1 MPNAITTIQKY
12 LPLLDQVYAVA
23 SCSAV
28 LDTASALVRETA
40 DAKTVLIAETS
51 MSGLGDYS
59 RSDGFVAGD
68 LTLTWKPYTF
78 TYDRGRTFQID
89 AMDDMETMGLAFG
102 SLASEFIR
110 VKVTP
115 EIDAIRFA
123 KYATAAIEAGNT
135 ASVALTN
142 KTTVPAIST
151 ACTAM
156 EEKEVAMN
164 NCVLFVTPT
173 VYGYVKDDTDHFQ
186 RTLVPSE
193 NPNRN
198 FGSFDEMPV
207 IKVPQ
212 TRFYTAV
219 DTLSGKDAQAAGGY
233 KKASGGLDVNFMI
246 IDRASVIQLIKH
258 GKIRVFDPDTNQS
271 ADAYKVDYRVYHD
284 AWVLANKAN
293 GIYCHT
299 KPNG

>member
-1 MPNAITTIQKY
+1 MANAITTITKY
-12 LPLLDQVYAVA
+12 LPLLDQVYAFA
-23 SCSAV
+23 SASAI
-28 LDTASALVRETA
+28 LDTPNALVRETA
-40 DAKTVLIAETS
+40 DAKTVLIAETA

-59 RSDGFVAGD
+59 RADGFVSGD

-78 TYDRGRTFQID
+78 EYDRGRTFQID
-89 AMDDMETMGLAFG
+89 AMDDAETMGLAFG
-102 SLASEFIR
+102 SLASEFMR

-123 KYATAAIEAGNT
+123 KYATNAGT
-135 ASVALTN
+135 TVSATLTN
-142 KTTVPAIST
+142 KTTIPAIST
-151 ACTAM
+151 AEVAL
-156 EEKEVAMN
+156 EEKEVSLA
-164 NCVLFVTPT
+164 NCVLFMTPT

-198 FGSFDEMPV
+198 FGSFDEMP
-207 IKVPQ
+207 IAKVPQ

-219 DTLSGKDAQAAGGY
+219 KTLSGKDDGAAGGY
-233 KKASGGLDVNFMI
+233 VKGEGALDINFMI
-246 IDRASVIQLIKH
+246 VDRAAVIQLIKH

-284 AWVLANKAN
+284 AWVLNNKKN

-299 KPNG
+299 KPAA

>member
-1 MPNAITTIQKY
+1 MANAITTITKY
-12 LPLLDQVYAVA
+12 LPLLDQVYAYA
-23 SCSAV
+23 SVSSI
-28 LDTASALVRETA
+28 LDTPNALVRETA
-40 DAKTVLIAETS
+40 DAKTVLIAQTS

-59 RSDGFVAGD
+59 RADGFVSGD

-78 TYDRGRTFQID
+78 EYDRGRTFQID

-102 SLASEFIR
+102 SLAGEFVR

-123 KYATAAIEAGNT
+123 KYATNAGT
-135 ASVALTN
+135 TVSAVLTN
-142 KTTVPAIST
+142 KTTVSAIAT
-151 ACTAM
+151 AEVDM
-156 EEKEVAMN
+156 EEKEVTLA
-164 NCVLFVTPT
+164 NCVLFMTPT
-173 VYGYVKDDTDHFQ
+173 VYGYVKDDTEHFQ

-198 FGSFDEMPV
+198 FGAFDDMP
-207 IKVPQ
+207 IAKVPQ
-212 TRFYTAV
+212 SRFYTAV
-219 DTLSGKDAQAAGGY
+219 DTLSGKDAEAAGGFV
-233 KKASGGLDVNFMI
+233 KAEGAKDINFMI

-271 ADAYKVDYRVYHD
+271 ADAYKVDYRIYHD
-284 AWVLANKAN
+284 AWVLDNKKN

-299 KPNG
+299 K

>member
-1 MPNAITTIQKY
+1 MGNAITTITKY

-23 SCSAV
+23 SVSAI
-28 LDTASALVRETA
+28 LDTPNALVRETA
-40 DAKTVLIAETS
+40 DAKTVLIAQTS

-59 RSDGFVAGD
+59 RADGFVSGD

-78 TYDRGRTFQID
+78 EYDRGRTFQID

-102 SLASEFIR
+102 SLAGEFVR

-123 KYATAAIEAGNT
+123 KYATNAGTKVEA
-135 ASVALTN
+135 VLTN
-142 KTTVPAIST
+142 KTAVSAIAT
-151 ACTAM
+151 AEVDM
-156 EEKEVAMN
+156 EEKEVALN
-164 NCVLFVTPT
+164 NCVLFMTPT
-173 VYGYVKDDTDHFQ
+173 VYGYVKDDTEHFQ

-198 FGSFDEMPV
+198 FGSFDEMP
-207 IKVPQ
+207 IAKVPQ
-212 TRFYTAV
+212 SRFYTAV
-219 DTLSGKDAQAAGGY
+219 DTLSGKEGEAAGGFV
-233 KKASGGLDVNFMI
+233 KAEGAKDINFMI

-271 ADAYKVDYRVYHD
+271 ADAYKVDYRIYHD
-284 AWVLANKAN
+284 AWVLDNKKN

-299 KPNG
+299 K

>member
-1 MPNAITTIQKY
+1 MANAITTITKY
-12 LPLLDQVYAVA
+12 LPLLDQVYAFA
-23 SCSAV
+23 SVSSI
-28 LDTASALVRETA
+28 LDTPNALVRETA
-40 DAKTVLIAETS
+40 DAKTVLIAQTS

-59 RSDGFVAGD
+59 RADGFVAGD

-78 TYDRGRTFQID
+78 EYDRGRTFQID

-102 SLASEFIR
+102 SLAGEFVR

-123 KYATAAIEAGNT
+123 KYATNAGTTVAAT
-135 ASVALTN
+135 LTN
-142 KTTVPAIST
+142 KTTVSAIAT
-151 ACTAM
+151 AEVDM
-156 EEKEVAMN
+156 EEKEVTLA
-164 NCVLFVTPT
+164 NCVLFMTPT
-173 VYGYVKDDTDHFQ
+173 VYGYVKDDTEHFQ

-198 FGSFDEMPV
+198 FGSFDEMP
-207 IKVPQ
+207 IAKVPQ

-219 DTLSGKDAQAAGGY
+219 DTLSGKDDQAVGGY
-233 KKASGGLDVNFMI
+233 AKAEGAKDINFMI

-271 ADAYKVDYRVYHD
+271 ADAYKVDYRIYHD
-284 AWVLANKAN
+284 AWVLENKKN

-299 KPNG
+299 K

>member
-1 MPNAITTIQKY
+1 MNAIQTITKY

-23 SCSAV
+23 SVSAI
-28 LDTASALVRETA
+28 LDTPNALVRETA
-40 DAKTVLIAETS
+40 DAKTVLIAQTS

-59 RSDGFVAGD
+59 RADGFVSGD

-78 TYDRGRTFQID
+78 EYDRGRSFQID

-102 SLASEFIR
+102 SLAGEFVR

-123 KYATAAIEAGNT
+123 KYATNAGTKVEAT
-135 ASVALTN
+135 LTN
-142 KTTVPAIST
+142 KTAVSAIAT
-151 ACTAM
+151 AEVDM
-156 EEKEVAMN
+156 EEKEVTLA
-164 NCVLFVTPT
+164 NCVLFMTPT
-173 VYGYVKDDTDHFQ
+173 VYGYVKDDTEHFQ

-198 FGSFDEMPV
+198 FGSFDEMP
-207 IKVPQ
+207 IAKVPQ
-212 TRFYTAV
+212 SRFYTAV
-219 DTLSGKDAQAAGGY
+219 DTLSGKDDQAAGGFA
-233 KKASGGLDVNFMI
+233 KAEGAKDINFMI

-258 GKIRVFDPDTNQS
+258 GKIRAFDPDTNQS
-271 ADAYKVDYRVYHD
+271 ADAYKVDYRIYHD
-284 AWVLANKAN
+284 AWVLENKKN

-299 KPNG
+299 K

>member
-1 MPNAITTIQKY
+1 MANAITTITKY
-12 LPLLDQVYAVA
+12 LPLLDQVYAYA
-23 SCSAV
+23 SVSSI
-28 LDTASALVRETA
+28 LDTPNALVRETA
-40 DAKTVLIAETS
+40 DAKTVLIAQTS

-59 RSDGFVAGD
+59 RADGFVSGD

-78 TYDRGRTFQID
+78 EYDRGRTFQID

-102 SLASEFIR
+102 SLAGEFVR

-123 KYATAAIEAGNT
+123 KYASNAGT
-135 ASVALTN
+135 TVSATLTN
-142 KTTVPAIST
+142 KTTVSAIAT
-151 ACTAM
+151 AEVDM
-156 EEKEVAMN
+156 EEKEVTLA
-164 NCVLFVTPT
+164 NCVLFMTPT
-173 VYGYVKDDTDHFQ
+173 VYGYVKDDTEHFQ

-198 FGSFDEMPV
+198 FGSFDDMP
-207 IKVPQ
+207 IAKVPQ

-219 DTLSGKDAQAAGGY
+219 DTLSGKDGEAAGGY
-233 KKASGGLDVNFMI
+233 AKGADAKDINFMI

-271 ADAYKVDYRVYHD
+271 ADAYKVDYRIYHD
-284 AWVLANKAN
+284 AWVLENKKN

-299 KPNG
+299 K

>member
-1 MPNAITTIQKY
+1 MNAIQTITKY

-23 SCSAV
+23 SVSAI
-28 LDTASALVRETA
+28 LDTPNALVRETA
-40 DAKTVLIAETS
+40 DAKTVLIAQTS

-59 RSDGFVAGD
+59 RADGFVSGD

-78 TYDRGRTFQID
+78 EYDRGRTFQID

-102 SLASEFIR
+102 SLAGEFVR

-123 KYATAAIEAGNT
+123 KYATNAGTKVEAT
-135 ASVALTN
+135 LTN
-142 KTTVPAIST
+142 KTAVSAI
-151 ACTAM
+151 AAAEVDM
-156 EEKEVAMN
+156 EEKEVSLA
-164 NCVLFVTPT
+164 NCVLFMTPT
-173 VYGYVKDDTDHFQ
+173 VYGYVKDDTEHFQ

-198 FGSFDEMPV
+198 FGSFDEMP
-207 IKVPQ
+207 IAKVPQ
-212 TRFYTAV
+212 SRFYTAV
-219 DTLSGKDAQAAGGY
+219 DTLSGKEEQAAGGFA
-233 KKASGGLDVNFMI
+233 KAEGAKDINFMI

-258 GKIRVFDPDTNQS
+258 GKMGVFDPDTNQS
-271 ADAYKVDYRVYHD
+271 ADAYKVDYRIYHD
-284 AWVLANKAN
+284 AWVLDNKKN

-299 KPNG
+299 KA

>member
-1 MPNAITTIQKY
+1 MNAITTIQKY
-12 LPLLDQVYAVA
+12 LPLLDQVYALG
-23 SCSAV
+23 SCSAI
-28 LDTASALVRETA
+28 LDTPNALVRETA

-59 RSDGFVAGD
+59 RADGFVSGD
-68 LTLTWKPYTF
+68 LTLEWKPYTF
-78 TYDRGRTFQID
+78 KHDRGRTFQID
-89 AMDDMETMGLAFG
+89 AMDDAETMGIAFG

-110 VKVTP
+110 VKVNP
-115 EIDAIRFA
+115 EIDAVRFA
-123 KYATAAIEAGNT
+123 EYATNAGET
-135 ASVALTN
+135 VSAVLTN
-142 KTTVPAIST
+142 KTAVPAIST
-151 ACTAM
+151 AEVAM
-156 EEKEVAMN
+156 EEKEVSLA
-164 NCVLFVTPT
+164 NCVLFTTPT

-198 FGSFDEMPV
+198 FGSFDEMPIV
-207 IKVPQ
+207 KVPQ

-219 DTLSGKDAQAAGGY
+219 TLGDGKTNAAGGY
-233 KKASGGLDVNFMI
+233 AKAEGAKDINFMI
-246 IDRASVIQLIKH
+246 VDRASVIQLIKH

-284 AWVLANKAN
+284 AWVLNNKKN

-299 KPNG
+299 K

>member
-1 MPNAITTIQKY
+1 MANAITTITKY

-23 SCSAV
+23 SVSAI
-28 LDTASALVRETA
+28 LDTPNALVRETA
-40 DAKTVLIAETS
+40 DAKTVLIAQTS

-59 RSDGFVAGD
+59 RADGFVTGD

-78 TYDRGRTFQID
+78 EYDRGRTFQID

-102 SLASEFIR
+102 SLAGEFVR

-115 EIDAIRFA
+115 EIAAIRFA
-123 KYATAAIEAGNT
+123 KYATNAGTTVAAT
-135 ASVALTN
+135 LTN
-142 KTTVPAIST
+142 KTAVTAIAT
-151 ACTAM
+151 AEVDM
-156 EEKEVAMN
+156 GEKEVSLA
-164 NCVLFVTPT
+164 NCVLFMTPT
-173 VYGYVKDDTDHFQ
+173 VYGYVKDDTEHFQ

-198 FGSFDEMPV
+198 FGSFDEMP
-207 IKVPQ
+207 IAKVPQ
-212 TRFYTAV
+212 SRFYTAV
-219 DTLSGKDAQAAGGY
+219 DTLSGKDAEAAGGFA
-233 KKASGGLDVNFMI
+233 KAEGAKDINFMI

-271 ADAYKVDYRVYHD
+271 ADAYKVDYRIYHD
-284 AWVLANKAN
+284 AWVLENKKN

-299 KPNG
+299 K

>member
-1 MPNAITTIQKY
+1 MNAIQTITKY

-23 SCSAV
+23 SVSAI
-28 LDTASALVRETA
+28 LDTPNALVRETA
-40 DAKTVLIAETS
+40 DAKTVLIAQTS

-59 RSDGFVAGD
+59 RADGFVSGD

-78 TYDRGRTFQID
+78 EYDRGRTFQID

-102 SLASEFIR
+102 SLAGEFVR

-123 KYATAAIEAGNT
+123 KYATNAGTKVEA
-135 ASVALTN
+135 VLTN
-142 KTTVPAIST
+142 KTAVSAIAT
-151 ACTAM
+151 AEVDL
-156 EEKEVAMN
+156 EEKEVALN
-164 NCVLFVTPT
+164 NCVLFMTPT
-173 VYGYVKDDTDHFQ
+173 VYGYVKDDTEHFQ

-198 FGSFDEMPV
+198 FGSFDEMP
-207 IKVPQ
+207 IAKVPQ
-212 TRFYTAV
+212 SRFYTAV
-219 DTLSGKDAQAAGGY
+219 DTLSGKDDQAAGGFA
-233 KKASGGLDVNFMI
+233 KAEGAKDINFMI

-271 ADAYKVDYRVYHD
+271 ADAYKVDYRIYHD
-284 AWVLANKAN
+284 AWVLDNKKN

-299 KPNG
+299 K

>member
-1 MPNAITTIQKY
+1 MANAITTITKY

-23 SCSAV
+23 SVSAI
-28 LDTASALVRETA
+28 LDTPNALVRETA
-40 DAKTVLIAETS
+40 DAKTVLIAQTS

-59 RSDGFVAGD
+59 RADGFVSGD

-78 TYDRGRTFQID
+78 EYDRGRTFQID

-102 SLASEFIR
+102 SLAGEFVR

-123 KYATAAIEAGNT
+123 KYATNAGTTVAAT
-135 ASVALTN
+135 LTN
-142 KTTVPAIST
+142 KTTVSAIAT
-151 ACTAM
+151 AEVDM
-156 EEKEVAMN
+156 EEKEVSLA
-164 NCVLFVTPT
+164 NCVLFMTPT
-173 VYGYVKDDTDHFQ
+173 VYGYVKDDTEHFQ

-198 FGSFDEMPV
+198 FGSFDEMP
-207 IKVPQ
+207 IAKVPQ
-212 TRFYTAV
+212 SRFYTAV
-219 DTLSGKDAQAAGGY
+219 NTLSGKDGEAAGGFA
-233 KKASGGLDVNFMI
+233 KAEGAKDINFMI
-246 IDRASVIQLIKH
+246 IDRASVVQLVKH

-271 ADAYKVDYRVYHD
+271 ADAYKVDYRIYHD
-284 AWVLANKAN
+284 AWVLDNKKN

-299 KPNG
+299 K

>member
-1 MPNAITTIQKY
+1 MANAITTITKY

-23 SCSAV
+23 SVSAI
-28 LDTASALVRETA
+28 LDTPNALVRETA
-40 DAKTVLIAETS
+40 DAKTVLIAQTS

-59 RSDGFVAGD
+59 RADGFVSGD

-78 TYDRGRTFQID
+78 EYDRGRTFQID

-102 SLASEFIR
+102 SLAGEFVR

-123 KYATAAIEAGNT
+123 KYATNAGTKVEA
-135 ASVALTN
+135 VLTN
-142 KTTVPAIST
+142 KTAVSAIAT
-151 ACTAM
+151 AEVDM
-156 EEKEVAMN
+156 EEKEVSLA
-164 NCVLFVTPT
+164 NCVLFMTPT
-173 VYGYVKDDTDHFQ
+173 VYGYVKDDTEHFQ

-198 FGSFDEMPV
+198 FGAFDEMP
-207 IKVPQ
+207 IAKVPQ
-212 TRFYTAV
+212 SRFYTAV
-219 DTLSGKDAQAAGGY
+219 NVLSGKDDQAAGGFV
-233 KKASGGLDVNFMI
+233 KAEGAKDINFMI
-246 IDRASVIQLIKH
+246 IDRASVVQLIKH

-271 ADAYKVDYRVYHD
+271 ADAYKVDYRIYHD
-284 AWVLANKAN
+284 AWVLDNKKN

-299 KPNG
+299 K

>member
-1 MPNAITTIQKY
+1 MANAITTITKY

-23 SCSAV
+23 SVSAI
-28 LDTASALVRETA
+28 LDTPNALVRETA
-40 DAKTVLIAETS
+40 DAKTVLIAQTS

-59 RSDGFVAGD
+59 RADGFVSGD

-78 TYDRGRTFQID
+78 EYDRGRTFQID

-102 SLASEFIR
+102 SLAGEFVR

-123 KYATAAIEAGNT
+123 KYATNAGT
-135 ASVALTN
+135 TVSATLTN
-142 KTTVPAIST
+142 KTTVSAIAT
-151 ACTAM
+151 AEVDL
-156 EEKEVAMN
+156 EEKEVTLA
-164 NCVLFVTPT
+164 NCVLFMTPT
-173 VYGYVKDDTDHFQ
+173 VYGYVKDDTEHFQ

-198 FGSFDEMPV
+198 FGSFDEMP
-207 IKVPQ
+207 IAKVPQ
-212 TRFYTAV
+212 SRFYTAV
-219 DTLSGKDAQAAGGY
+219 DTLSGKDGEAAGGFV
-233 KKASGGLDVNFMI
+233 KAEGAKDINFMI

-271 ADAYKVDYRVYHD
+271 ADAYKVDYRIYHD
-284 AWVLANKAN
+284 AWVLDNQKN

-299 KPNG
+299 K

>member
-1 MPNAITTIQKY
+1 MGNAITTITKY
-12 LPLLDQVYAVA
+12 LPLLDQVYAFA
-23 SCSAV
+23 SVSAI
-28 LDTASALVRETA
+28 LDTPNALVRETA

-59 RSDGFVAGD
+59 RADGFVSGD

-78 TYDRGRTFQID
+78 EYDRGRTFQID
-89 AMDDMETMGLAFG
+89 AMDDAETMGLAFG
-102 SLASEFIR
+102 SLASEFVR

-115 EIDAIRFA
+115 EIDAVRFA
-123 KYATAAIEAGNT
+123 KYATNAGTTVAAT
-135 ASVALTN
+135 LTN
-142 KTTVPAIST
+142 KTAVPAIST
-151 ACTAM
+151 AEVVM
-156 EEKEVAMN
+156 EEKEVTLA

-198 FGSFDEMPV
+198 FGSFDDMP
-207 IKVPQ
+207 IAKVPQ

-219 DTLSGKDAQAAGGY
+219 TLNNGKDTQAAGGY
-233 KKASGGLDVNFMI
+233 VKAEGAKDINFMI
-246 IDRASVIQLIKH
+246 IDRAAVIQLIKH

-271 ADAYKVDYRVYHD
+271 ADAYKVDYRIYHD
-284 AWVLANKAN
+284 AWVMNNKKN

-299 KPNG
+299 KE

>member
-1 MPNAITTIQKY
+1 MNAIQTITKY

-23 SCSAV
+23 SVSAI
-28 LDTASALVRETA
+28 LDTPNALVRETA
-40 DAKTVLIAETS
+40 DAKTVLIAQTS

-59 RSDGFVAGD
+59 RADGFVSGD

-78 TYDRGRTFQID
+78 EYDRGRTFQID

-102 SLASEFIR
+102 SLAGEFVR

-123 KYATAAIEAGNT
+123 KYATNAGT
-135 ASVALTN
+135 TVSATLTN
-142 KTTVPAIST
+142 KTTVSAIAT
-151 ACTAM
+151 AEVDM
-156 EEKEVAMN
+156 EEKEVSLA
-164 NCVLFVTPT
+164 NCVLFMTPT

-198 FGSFDEMPV
+198 FGSFDEMP
-207 IKVPQ
+207 IAKVPQ
-212 TRFYTAV
+212 SRFYTAV
-219 DTLSGKDAQAAGGY
+219 NTLSGKDGEAAGGFA
-233 KKASGGLDVNFMI
+233 KAEGAKDINFMI
-246 IDRASVIQLIKH
+246 IDRASVVQLVKH

-271 ADAYKVDYRVYHD
+271 ADAYKVDYRIYHD
-284 AWVLANKAN
+284 AWVLDNKKN

-299 KPNG
+299 K

>member
-1 MPNAITTIQKY
+1 MANAITTITKY

-23 SCSAV
+23 SVSSI
-28 LDTASALVRETA
+28 LDTPNALVRETA
-40 DAKTVLIAETS
+40 DAKTVLIAQTS

-59 RSDGFVAGD
+59 RADGFVSGD

-78 TYDRGRTFQID
+78 EYDRGRTFQID

-102 SLASEFIR
+102 SLAGEFVR

-123 KYATAAIEAGNT
+123 KYATNAGTKVEA
-135 ASVALTN
+135 VLTN
-142 KTTVPAIST
+142 KTAVSAIAT
-151 ACTAM
+151 AEVDM
-156 EEKEVAMN
+156 EEKEVSLA
-164 NCVLFVTPT
+164 NCVLFMTPT
-173 VYGYVKDDTDHFQ
+173 VYGYVKDDTEHFQ

-198 FGSFDEMPV
+198 FGAFDEMP
-207 IKVPQ
+207 IAKVPQ
-212 TRFYTAV
+212 SRFYTAV
-219 DTLSGKDAQAAGGY
+219 NVLSGKDDQAAGGFV
-233 KKASGGLDVNFMI
+233 KAEGAKDINFMI
-246 IDRASVIQLIKH
+246 IDRASVVQLIKH

-271 ADAYKVDYRVYHD
+271 ADAYKVDYRIYHD
-284 AWVLANKAN
+284 AWVLDNKKN

-299 KPNG
+299 K

>member
-1 MPNAITTIQKY
+1 MANAITTITKY

-23 SCSAV
+23 SVSTI
-28 LDTASALVRETA
+28 LDTPNALVRETA
-40 DAKTVLIAETS
+40 DAKTVLIAQTS

-59 RSDGFVAGD
+59 RADGFVAGD

-78 TYDRGRTFQID
+78 EYDRGRTFQID

-102 SLASEFIR
+102 SLAGEFVR

-123 KYATAAIEAGNT
+123 KYATNAGTKVEAT
-135 ASVALTN
+135 LTN
-142 KTTVPAIST
+142 KTTVSAIAT
-151 ACTAM
+151 AEVDM
-156 EEKEVAMN
+156 EEKEVTLA
-164 NCVLFVTPT
+164 NCVLFMTPT
-173 VYGYVKDDTDHFQ
+173 VYGYVKDDTEHFQ

-198 FGSFDEMPV
+198 FGSFDEMP
-207 IKVPQ
+207 IAKVPQ

-219 DTLSGKDAQAAGGY
+219 DTLSGKDGEAAGGY
-233 KKASGGLDVNFMI
+233 AKAEGAKDINFMI

-271 ADAYKVDYRVYHD
+271 ADAYKVDYRIYHD
-284 AWVLANKAN
+284 AWVLDNKKN

-299 KPNG
+299 KA

>member
-1 MPNAITTIQKY
+1 MANAITLIQKY
-12 LPLLDQVYAVA
+12 LPLLDQVYSFA
-23 SCSAV
+23 SCSAI
-28 LDTASALVRETA
+28 LDTPNALVRETA
-40 DAKTVLIAETS
+40 DAKTVLIAETT

-59 RSDGFVAGD
+59 RADGFVSGD
-68 LTLTWKPYTF
+68 LTLEWKPYTF
-78 TYDRGRTFQID
+78 EYDRGRTFQID
-89 AMDDMETMGLAFG
+89 AMDDAETMGLAFG

-115 EIDAIRFA
+115 EIDAVRFA
-123 KYATAAIEAGNT
+123 KYAANAGETVAA
-135 ASVALTN
+135 VLTN

-151 ACTAM
+151 AETAM
-156 EEKEVAMN
+156 EEKEVTLA
-164 NCVLFVTPT
+164 NCVLFITPT
-173 VYGYVKDDTDHFQ
+173 CYGYVKDDTDHFQ

-198 FGSFDEMPV
+198 FGSFDEMPIV
-207 IKVPQ
+207 KVPQ

-219 DTLSGKDAQAAGGY
+219 TLGDGKTNAAGGY
-233 KKASGGLDVNFMI
+233 AKAADAKDINFMI
-246 IDRASVIQLIKH
+246 VDRAAVIQLIKH

-284 AWVLANKAN
+284 AWVLNNKKN

-299 KPNG
+299 KA

>member
-1 MPNAITTIQKY
+1 MANAIATIQKY

-23 SCSAV
+23 SCSAI
-28 LDTASALVRETA
+28 LDTPNALVRETA

-59 RSDGFVAGD
+59 RADGFVSGD
-68 LTLTWKPYTF
+68 LTLEWKPYTF
-78 TYDRGRTFQID
+78 EYDRGRTFQID
-89 AMDDMETMGLAFG
+89 AMDDAETMGLAFG

-110 VKVTP
+110 IKVTP
-115 EIDAIRFA
+115 EIDAVRFA
-123 KYATAAIEAGNT
+123 KYAANAGETVAAT
-135 ASVALTN
+135 LTN
-142 KTTVPAIST
+142 KTTVSAIAT
-151 ACTAM
+151 AEVAM
-156 EEKEVAMN
+156 EEKEVSLA
-164 NCVLFVTPT
+164 NCVLFMTPT
-173 VYGYVKDDTDHFQ
+173 SYGYVKDDTEHFQ

-198 FGSFDEMPV
+198 FGSFDEMPIV
-207 IKVPQ
+207 KVPQ

-219 DTLSGKDAQAAGGY
+219 TLADGKTNAAGGY
-233 KKASGGLDVNFMI
+233 AKGADAKDINFMI

-284 AWVLANKAN
+284 AWVLNNKKN

-299 KPNG
+299 K

>member
-1 MPNAITTIQKY
+1 MANAITTITKY

-23 SCSAV
+23 SVSAV
-28 LDTASALVRETA
+28 LDTPNALVRETA
-40 DAKTVLIAETS
+40 DAKTVLIAQTS

-59 RSDGFVAGD
+59 RADGFVSGD

-78 TYDRGRTFQID
+78 EYDRGRTFQID

-102 SLASEFIR
+102 SLAGEFVR

-123 KYATAAIEAGNT
+123 KYATNAGTTVAAD
-135 ASVALTN
+135 LTN
-142 KTTVPAIST
+142 KTTVSAIAT
-151 ACTAM
+151 AEVEM
-156 EEKEVAMN
+156 EEKEVTLA
-164 NCVLFVTPT
+164 NCVLFMTPT
-173 VYGYVKDDTDHFQ
+173 VYGYVKDDTEHFQ

-198 FGSFDEMPV
+198 FGAFDDMP
-207 IKVPQ
+207 IAKVPQ
-212 TRFYTAV
+212 SRFYTAV
-219 DTLSGKDAQAAGGY
+219 NTLSGKDAEAAGGFA
-233 KKASGGLDVNFMI
+233 KADGAKDINFMI

-271 ADAYKVDYRVYHD
+271 ADAYKVDYRIYHD
-284 AWVLANKAN
+284 AWVLDNKKN

-299 KPNG
+299 KA

>member
-1 MPNAITTIQKY
+1 MANAITTIEKY
-12 LPLLDQVYAVA
+12 LPLLDQVYAFA
-23 SCSAV
+23 SCSAI
-28 LDTASALVRETA
+28 LDTPNALVRETA

-59 RSDGFVAGD
+59 RANGFEQGD
-68 LTLTWKPYTF
+68 LSLTWKSYTF
-78 TYDRGRTFQID
+78 ENDRGRSFHID
-89 AMDDMETMGLAFG
+89 AMDDAETMGLAFG

-110 VKVTP
+110 SKVTP
-115 EIDAIRFA
+115 EIDAVRFA
-123 KYATAAIEAGNT
+123 KYATNAGATVAADLT
-135 ASVALTN
+135 A
-142 KTTVPAIST
+142 KTTIPAIS
-151 ACTAM
+151 AAEVAM
-156 EEKEVAMN
+156 EEKEVSLE

-173 VYGYVKDDTDHFQ
+173 VAGYIKDDTDHFQ

-198 FGSFDEMPV
+198 FGAFDNMPV
-207 IKVPQ
+207 VKVPQ

-219 DTLSGKDAQAAGGY
+219 ALSNGYAKAEGAKDI
-233 KKASGGLDVNFMI
+233 NFMI
-246 IDRASVIQLIKH
+246 VDRAAVIQLIKH

-284 AWVLANKAN
+284 AWVLNNKKN

-299 KPNG
+299 KA

>member
-1 MPNAITTIQKY
+1 MANAIATIQKY

-23 SCSAV
+23 SCSAI
-28 LDTASALVRETA
+28 LDTPNALVRETA

-59 RSDGFVAGD
+59 RADGFVSGD
-68 LTLTWKPYTF
+68 LTLEWKPYTF
-78 TYDRGRTFQID
+78 EYDRGRTFQID
-89 AMDDMETMGLAFG
+89 AMDDAETMGLAFG

-110 VKVTP
+110 IKVTP
-115 EIDAIRFA
+115 EIDAVRFA
-123 KYATAAIEAGNT
+123 KYAANAGETVAAT
-135 ASVALTN
+135 LTN
-142 KTTVPAIST
+142 KTTVSAIAT
-151 ACTAM
+151 AEVAM
-156 EEKEVAMN
+156 EEKEVSLA
-164 NCVLFVTPT
+164 NCVLFMTPT
-173 VYGYVKDDTDHFQ
+173 SYGYVKDDTEHFQ

-198 FGSFDEMPV
+198 FGSFDEMPIV
-207 IKVPQ
+207 KVPQ

-219 DTLSGKDAQAAGGY
+219 TLADGKTNAAGGY
-233 KKASGGLDVNFMI
+233 AKGADAKDINFMI

-271 ADAYKVDYRVYHD
+271 ADAYKVDYRLYHD
-284 AWVLANKAN
+284 AWVLSNKKN

-299 KPNG
+299 K

>member
-1 MPNAITTIQKY
+1 MANAITTISKY
-12 LPLLDQVYAVA
+12 IPLLDQVYALA
-23 SCSAV
+23 SCSAI
-28 LDTASALVRETA
+28 LDTPNALVRETA

-59 RSDGFVAGD
+59 RADGFVSGD
-68 LTLTWKPYTF
+68 LTLEWKPYTF

-89 AMDDMETMGLAFG
+89 AMDDAETMGLAFG
-102 SLASEFIR
+102 SLASEFMR

-115 EIDAIRFA
+115 EIDAVRFA
-123 KYATAAIEAGNT
+123 KYATNAGTTVAA
-135 ASVALTN
+135 ALT
-142 KTTVPAIST
+142 KSTTVPAIST
-151 ACTAM
+151 AEVAL
-156 EEKEVAMN
+156 EEKEVTLA
-164 NCVLFVTPT
+164 NCVLFITPT
-173 VYGYVKDDTDHFQ
+173 CYGYVKDDTDHFQ

-198 FGSFDEMPV
+198 FGTFDEMPV
-207 IKVPQ
+207 VKVPQ

-219 DTLSGKDAQAAGGY
+219 TLADGKTKATGGY
-233 KKASGGLDVNFMI
+233 AKATDAKDINFMI
-246 IDRASVIQLIKH
+246 VDRASVIQLIKH

-284 AWVLANKAN
+284 AWVLNNKKN

-299 KPNG
+299 KSA

>member
-1 MPNAITTIQKY
+1 MANAITTITKY

-23 SCSAV
+23 SVSAI
-28 LDTASALVRETA
+28 LDTPNALVRETA
-40 DAKTVLIAETS
+40 DAKTVLIAQTS

-59 RSDGFVAGD
+59 RADGFVSGD

-78 TYDRGRTFQID
+78 EYDRGRAFQID

-102 SLASEFIR
+102 SLAGEFVR

-123 KYATAAIEAGNT
+123 KYATNAGT
-135 ASVALTN
+135 TVSATLTN
-142 KTTVPAIST
+142 KTAVSAIAT
-151 ACTAM
+151 AEVDM
-156 EEKEVAMN
+156 EEKEVSLA
-164 NCVLFVTPT
+164 NCVLFMTPT
-173 VYGYVKDDTDHFQ
+173 VYGYVKDDTEHFQ

-198 FGSFDEMPV
+198 FGSFDEMP
-207 IKVPQ
+207 IAKVPQ
-212 TRFYTAV
+212 SRFYTAV
-219 DTLSGKDAQAAGGY
+219 NTLSGKDAEAAGGFA
-233 KKASGGLDVNFMI
+233 KAEGAKDINFMI

-271 ADAYKVDYRVYHD
+271 ADAYKVDYRIYHD
-284 AWVLANKAN
+284 AWVLDNKKN

-299 KPNG
+299 KA

>member
-1 MPNAITTIQKY
+1 MGNAITTITKY

-23 SCSAV
+23 SVSAI
-28 LDTASALVRETA
+28 LDTPNALVRETA
-40 DAKTVLIAETS
+40 DAKTVLIAQTS

-59 RSDGFVAGD
+59 RADGFVSGD

-78 TYDRGRTFQID
+78 EYDRGRTFQID

-102 SLASEFIR
+102 SLAGEFVR

-123 KYATAAIEAGNT
+123 KYATNAGTTVAAT
-135 ASVALTN
+135 LTN
-142 KTTVPAIST
+142 KTAVTAIAT
-151 ACTAM
+151 AEVDM
-156 EEKEVAMN
+156 EEKEVSLA
-164 NCVLFVTPT
+164 NCVLFMTPT
-173 VYGYVKDDTDHFQ
+173 VYGYVKDDTEHFQ

-198 FGSFDEMPV
+198 FGSFDEMP
-207 IKVPQ
+207 IAKVPQ
-212 TRFYTAV
+212 SRFYTAV
-219 DTLSGKDAQAAGGY
+219 DTLSGKDAEAAGGFA
-233 KKASGGLDVNFMI
+233 KAEGAKDINFMI

-271 ADAYKVDYRVYHD
+271 ADAYKVDYRIYHD
-284 AWVLANKAN
+284 AWVLENKKN

-299 KPNG
+299 KA